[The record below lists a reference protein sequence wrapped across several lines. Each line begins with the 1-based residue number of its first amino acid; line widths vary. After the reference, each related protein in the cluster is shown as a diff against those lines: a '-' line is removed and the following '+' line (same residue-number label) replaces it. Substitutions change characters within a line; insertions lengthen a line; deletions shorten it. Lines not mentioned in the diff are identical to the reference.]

1 MALAVGVV
9 TVLALGTVQAVGM
22 FTPAYDIP
30 ISGSPDCGT
39 GRQVVLIAQ
48 AVPSA
53 TQVPCLA
60 ALPAGWALGEVD
72 IERYEASFS
81 LDSDQAGDRAVEA
94 TLQPATAASST
105 GPCPRP
111 ATRWAPS
118 AWSGPTSWRPA
129 CGRRASTCSPAAASP
144 TGSTSPTTPAPG
156 LIFDVEQALGFVP
169 RGVLADHVR
178 DQTGLTLCGAGT
190 ECTGG

>member
-1 MALAVGVV
+1 
-9 TVLALGTVQAVGM
+9 
-22 FTPAYDIP
+22 
-30 ISGSPDCGT
+30 
-39 GRQVVLIAQ
+39 VVLIAQ

-60 ALPAGWALGEVD
+60 ALPAGWALGDVD

-94 TLQPATAASST
+94 MLQPRDRCELDGAVPTPSDEVGT
-105 GPCPRP
+105 ERLERP
-111 ATRWAPS
+111 DQL
-118 AWSGPTSWRPA
+118 
-129 CGRRASTCSPAAASP
+129 
-144 TGSTSPTTPAPG
+144 APG
-156 LIFDVEQALGFVP
+156 LRTTRFYLFPGGCVTYRFDFADDAGPELIFDVEQALGFVP